1 MANLLSTSVTGT
13 VNSTGNMTAA
23 GFTGNANVG
32 GTGAATWHPSGI
44 YVGSTQWLY
53 GTMYKNGSGIYD
65 VGEITT
71 SSHGTSANWKSAYDW
86 GNHASAGYLT
96 SVTNISGNAGT
107 TSQRDFSGD
116 ISTGGMGRFTG
127 WYNGNAQTG
136 LAAEIGISG
145 GQAYIIAYNRQS
157 GAYGTLNLE
166 STSANL
172 RISGSTINAT
182 SGTLQQGGNAVI
194 HAGNIGSQSVTY
206 ATSAGS
212 APNAGNANDFYN
224 VNAGNGNGLRF
235 WNSDNYKISMGVG
248 DLYQYGPVTEYSI
261 KTQMND
267 GDTGRGFT
275 WGRLSHAP
283 IAALNSTSG
292 DMQIRGTFAASNFS
306 GSSSGTNTGD
316 QTNISGNAA
325 TAGGLAV
332 HGGTNNEA
340 NKIVRTDVNGYINA
354 GWINSIS
361 GNMGFENRIA
371 RITCS
376 TDQYMRFQTLS
387 EFKVSLG
394 MSGKN
399 DYSRRIDY
407 STDADYHVGSFG
419 HGGSEVGNI
428 DRIFH
433 YGSGFFDVWSGN
445 GTYAPGTSHIHG
457 FNALHYTTGYG
468 GNAYGWQM
476 ASQYNQTGLI
486 YARWCSG
493 GSFSAW
499 QTIITSTNIG
509 SQSVS
514 YASTAGN
521 TNSISSAVGGTYY
534 WTGLNYFQSNL
545 GATSG
550 ALANAPLQA
559 YCTGGNSA
567 FMSFHRSGNYA
578 VNFGLDSDN
587 VLRMGGWSA
596 TANRWQLDMS
606 GNMTVAGD
614 VTAFS
619 DARVKTNVKTIE
631 NALDK
636 TLALRGVS
644 YNRTDSDDTR
654 TKIGVIA
661 QETLEVVPEVV
672 NQDNSGMYNVS
683 YGNMTALL
691 IEAIKEQQAQIED
704 LKSEVKKLRGE

>member
-53 GTMYKNGSGIYD
+53 GTQYRNNSSTSGQGQLYFDGNYGYGMVGLYDSTRYQAVFAMGDSYKLPVDGSGTGSLYGIAWTHTN
-65 VGEITT
+65 VGGQSKAGLGHQALFMMDGRTYTAIGAGIWTDGTITT
-71 SSHGTSANWKSAYDW
+71 TSHGTSANWNTAYGW

-96 SVTNISGNAGT
+96 SVTNISGNA
-107 TSQRDFSGD
+107 
-116 ISTGGMGRFTG
+116 
-127 WYNGNAQTG
+127 
-136 LAAEIGISG
+136 
-145 GQAYIIAYNRQS
+145 
-157 GAYGTLNLE
+157 
-166 STSANL
+166 
-172 RISGSTINAT
+172 AT
-182 SGTLQQGGNAVI
+182 A
-194 HAGNIGSQSVTY
+194 TY
-206 ATSAGS
+206 ATTAGS
-212 APNAGNANDFYN
+212 APNGSNSNSFYN
-224 VNAGNGNGLRF
+224 VTAGNGNGIKF
-235 WNSDNYKISMGVG
+235 WDSDAYKISMGNSS
-248 DLYQYGPVTEYSI
+248 LYQYGTVTDYSI

-267 GDTGRGFT
+267 ADPGRGFT
-275 WGRLSHAP
+275 WGRISTAP
-283 IAALNSTSG
+283 IASLNATSG
-292 DMQIRGTFAASNFS
+292 NMQIAGTFSASNFS
-306 GSSSGTNTGD
+306 GTSSGTNTGD
-316 QTNISGNAA
+316 QTNIAGNAA
-325 TAGGLAV
+325 TA
-332 HGGTNNEA
+332 TNVAWTGVTGRPTALSQFSNDLG
-340 NKIVRTDVNGYINA
+340 NYG
-354 GWINSIS
+354 GWITSSGSIS
-361 GNMGFENRIA
+361 GSAGSASYA
-371 RITCS
+371 RYLPNNYNGDVRTNPQS
-376 TDQYMRFQTLS
+376 YF
-387 EFKVSLG
+387 
-394 MSGKN
+394 
-399 DYSRRIDY
+399 DYQQGLNVAMTGAWS
-407 STDADYHVGSFG
+407 
-419 HGGSEVGNI
+419 
-428 DRIFH
+428 
-433 YGSGFFDVWSGN
+433 VWSDTLWINGYSGGDVPWMCALHFLRN
-445 GTYAPGTSHIHG
+445 SEPRMAISAQTREASAYGTYYEVIT
-457 FNALHYTTGYG
+457 
-468 GNAYGWQM
+468 AY
-476 ASQYNQTGLI
+476 
-486 YARWCSG
+486 
-493 GSFSAW
+493 
-499 QTIITSTNIG
+499 NIA

-514 YASTAGN
+514 YSSTAGN
-521 TNSISSAVGGTYY
+521 SNSISNAVGNTHT
-534 WTGLNYFQSNL
+534 WTGANYFRSNL

-550 ALANAPLQA
+550 ALTAPPLQV

-619 DARVKTNVKTIE
+619 DARVKTNVQTIE

-661 QETLEVVPEVV
+661 QETLEVLPEVV

-704 LKSEVKKLRGE
+704 LKLEVKKLRGE